1 MNAIEVQ
8 TSPDRYIISID
19 KSLMDKDILFS
30 FLERLK
36 LEELARKVN
45 FDESILEIG
54 EEINVNW
61 WENNKSRFIPEA

>member
-19 KSLMDKDILFS
+19 KSLMDKDVLFS

-54 EEINVNW
+54 EEISNNW
-61 WENNKSRFIPEA
+61 WKNNKSRFIPEA

>member
-8 TSPDRYIISID
+8 TSLDRYIISID

-61 WENNKSRFIPEA
+61 WKKNKSRFIPEA

>member
-8 TSPDRYIISID
+8 TNSDRYIISID

-36 LEELARKVN
+36 LEQLARKVN

-54 EEINVNW
+54 DEINNNW
-61 WENNKSRFIPEA
+61 WKNNKCHNW

>member
-36 LEELARKVN
+36 LEELGRKVN

-54 EEINVNW
+54 EEINDNW
-61 WENNKSRFIPEA
+61 CKNNKSRFIPEA

>member
-19 KSLMDKDILFS
+19 KSLMDKDVLFS

-54 EEINVNW
+54 EEINKNW
-61 WENNKSRFIPEA
+61 WKNNKSRFIPEA

>member
-8 TSPDRYIISID
+8 TSLDRYIISID

-61 WENNKSRFIPEA
+61 WKNNKSRFIPEA